1 MGNSDLGSWL
11 LILFPMDALHNI
23 RVLDFSRVLAGPYC
37 AQLLGDYGAS
47 VIKIEQ
53 PGVGDGTRQWGPP
66 WVGEQSA
73 YFLSANRNKRS
84 LTLNLKSTE
93 GIEIAKVLIAQA
105 DVLIENFL
113 PGTMDKLGLGY
124 DVAKA
129 INPRLIY
136 CAITGYGQTGPYKDD
151 AGYDFMIQ
159 AQGGLMAI
167 TGPADGEPFKA
178 GVALTDVITGL
189 FAANAILAALH
200 HRERSGEGQFIDVAL
215 FDAQVASLV
224 NVAHNA
230 LAGEPAR
237 RYGNAHANIVP
248 YQSFATND
256 GHIALAVGTDAQFQR
271 LCDVM
276 GRDDLKRDARFATNP
291 LRVQHRDAMIPLLE
305 SEFAQ
310 RTTQQWLALIKPAG
324 IPISAINDVPAVLRD
339 PQVQAREMVQ
349 AIEGVKL
356 LGPVAK
362 LSATPARIQSVPPLL
377 GQHTDEILREL
388 GYSPHDVD
396 VLHNQGVV

>member
-1 MGNSDLGSWL
+1 MTSLNDLT
-11 LILFPMDALHNI
+11 
-23 RVLDFSRVLAGPYC
+23 VLDFSRVLAGPYC

-47 VIKIEQ
+47 VIKVEQ
-53 PGVGDGTRQWGPP
+53 PGAGDGTRQWGPP
-66 WVGEQSA
+66 WIGEQSA

-84 LTLNLKSTE
+84 LTLNLKSTA
-93 GIEIAKVLIAQA
+93 GIEVAKNLIVQA

-124 DVAKA
+124 EAAKT

-167 TGPADGEPFKA
+167 TGPAEGEPYKA

-189 FAANAILAALH
+189 FAANAILTALH

-230 LAGEPAR
+230 LAGAPSQ

-248 YQSFATND
+248 YQAFATRD
-256 GHIALAVGTDAQFQR
+256 GHIALAVGTDSQFR
-271 LCDVM
+271 KLCDLLQ
-276 GRDDLKRDARFATNP
+276 RDDLKRDSRFNTNP
-291 LRVQHRDAMIPLLE
+291 CACSI
-305 SEFAQ
+305 
-310 RTTQQWLALIKPAG
+310 
-324 IPISAINDVPAVLRD
+324 
-339 PQVQAREMVQ
+339 ARC
-349 AIEGVKL
+349 
-356 LGPVAK
+356 
-362 LSATPARIQSVPPLL
+362 
-377 GQHTDEILREL
+377 
-388 GYSPHDVD
+388 
-396 VLHNQGVV
+396 

>member
-1 MGNSDLGSWL
+1 MTSLYDLT
-11 LILFPMDALHNI
+11 
-23 RVLDFSRVLAGPYC
+23 VLDFSRVLAGPYC

-47 VIKIEQ
+47 VIKVEQ
-53 PGVGDGTRQWGPP
+53 PGAGDGTRQWGPP
-66 WVGEQSA
+66 WIGEQSA

-84 LTLNLKSTE
+84 LTLNLKSTA
-93 GIEIAKVLIAQA
+93 GIEVAKNLIVQA

-124 DVAKA
+124 EAAKT

-167 TGPADGEPFKA
+167 TGPADGEPYKA

-189 FAANAILAALH
+189 FAVNAILAALH
-200 HRERSGEGQFIDVAL
+200 YREGSGEGQFIDVAL

-248 YQSFATND
+248 YQSFATSD
-256 GHIALAVGTDAQFQR
+256 GHIALAVGTDAQFQK
-271 LCDVM
+271 LCDLL
-276 GRDDLKRDARFATNP
+276 GRDDLKRDARFTTNP

-310 RTTQQWLALIKPAG
+310 RTTQQWLARIKPAG

-349 AIEGVKL
+349 EIDGVKL

-362 LSATPARIQSVPPLL
+362 LSATPAHIQSVPPLL

-388 GYSPHDVD
+388 GYSAEDIEAMHK
-396 VLHNQGVV
+396 NSII

>member
-1 MGNSDLGSWL
+1 MSSLNNL
-11 LILFPMDALHNI
+11 

-47 VIKIEQ
+47 VIKVEQ
-53 PGVGDGTRQWGPP
+53 PGAGDGTRQWGPP

-93 GIEIAKVLIAQA
+93 GVAIAKKLIAKA

-113 PGTMDKLGLGY
+113 PGTMDNLGLGY
-124 DVAKA
+124 EVASA
-129 INPRLIY
+129 INKRLIY
-136 CAITGYGQTGPYKDD
+136 CAITGYGQTGPSKDD

-189 FAANAILAALH
+189 HAANAILAALH
-200 HRERSGEGQFIDVAL
+200 HREHSGDGQFIDVAL

-230 LAGEPAR
+230 LAGAPAQ
-237 RYGNAHANIVP
+237 RYGNAHASIVP
-248 YQSFATND
+248 YQSFATSD
-256 GHIALAVGTDAQFQR
+256 GFIALAVGNDAQYRR
-271 LCDVM
+271 LCDLIQ
-276 GRDDLKRDARFATNP
+276 REDLSRDARYATNP
-291 LRVQHRDAMIPLLE
+291 LRVQHRDGLIPELALV
-305 SEFAQ
+305 FAQ
-310 RTTQQWLALIKPAG
+310 RTTDAWIALIKPAG

-339 PQVQAREMVQ
+339 PQVQARKMVQ
-349 AIEGVKL
+349 EIDGVKL
-356 LGPVAK
+356 LGPVPK
-362 LSATPARIQSVPPLL
+362 LSATPARIQSAPPLL
-377 GQHTDEILREL
+377 GQHTGEILREL
-388 GYSPHDVD
+388 GYSPHDIAAMRKSNVI
-396 VLHNQGVV
+396 